1 MPFSAL
7 ENVRFLCVSTST
19 STCAKSGE
27 DHLFTSRSAI
37 SSAFL
42 RLSLLPSSLLVDI
55 DLLPRENGDD
65 KADALGESGE
75 KIIIIFV
82 FFVVI
87 IVVVNSNALCR
98 TDDPRVLRRRR
109 EESIVLSSTFTYVLS
124 ITTDALFCAD
134 VALRTFRVLLEFSFE
149 F

>member
-27 DHLFTSRSAI
+27 DHFLTSRSAI

-42 RLSLLPSSLLVDI
+42 RLSLLSSSLVVDI

-65 KADALGESGE
+65 KADALGKESGE
-75 KIIIIFV
+75 KIIIIGEDDT
-82 FFVVI
+82 
-87 IVVVNSNALCR
+87 SNALCKR
-98 TDDPRVLRRRR
+98 TDARLVVSRRRR